1 MVPAVF
7 ATGAAKTGAAKS
19 LAPETWATKALASET
34 WATEA
39 GPTETWATETGPT
52 ETWATETGP
61 TKTTEHRCRSFLKP
75 FLGLSTSLIP
85 PAEAMSTC
93 LIIALKIPA

>member
-34 WATEA
+34 WATGA
-39 GPTETWATETGPT
+39 GPT

-75 FLGLSTSLIP
+75 FWDYQLP
-85 PAEAMSTC
+85 
-93 LIIALKIPA
+93 

>member
-39 GPTETWATETGPT
+39 GPTETGPT